1 MDPRVHRTKQMLS
14 NALVALIREKSLARL
29 SVAQLTSAA
38 GINRATFYRHYQS
51 IETFVEEI
59 TDDLLNGLVD
69 SHQLDARESIDGST
83 YYRSWLE
90 FAHDHR
96 ELFNALLSMNG
107 SPEFRIRLV
116 QNGIDSWSYVLGR
129 NKTANLSDREIR
141 FISTYITSAHVG
153 VLTQW
158 LAEGCATPIDEMC
171 EEMYRL
177 SIRGVMNACFSQQDR
192 LPH

>member
-1 MDPRVHRTKQMLS
+1 MDPRVHRTKEMLS
-14 NALVALIREKSLARL
+14 NALVALLHEKSLARL
-29 SVAQLTSAA
+29 SVAQLTSTA

-51 IETFVEEI
+51 IEMFVEEVS
-59 TDDLLNGLVD
+59 DDLFNGLID
-69 SHQLDARESIDGST
+69 SHQLDVCESIDSST
-83 YYRSWLE
+83 YYRNWLE

-107 SPEFRIRLV
+107 SPEFRIKFI

-129 NKTANLSDREIR
+129 NKAANLSDHEIR

-158 LAEGCATPIDEMC
+158 LAEECATPIDEMC

-177 SIRGVMNACFSQQDR
+177 SIRGVMSVCFSQQDK